1 MRLIIGGYE
10 IPERSLLRVD
20 LSVESDPVSFDG
32 VAPQDDGVEIR
43 RRLRLV
49 AQERAI
55 PFEAVDKNG
64 VTSVGICNVKD
75 LKFQEIVAKP
85 PLIRFS
91 GRLTR
96 PFI

>member
-10 IPERSLLRVD
+10 IPERSLLHVD

-32 VAPQDDGVEIR
+32 VARQDDGIEIR

-55 PFEAVDKNG
+55 PYEAADKNG
-64 VTSVGICNVKD
+64 VISAGICNIKD
-75 LKFQEIVAKP
+75 LKFEETRTKP

-91 GRLTR
+91 GRLIR